1 MGRND
6 EQTGEDGWRG
16 ESRIKKKKDSR
27 KINIMKSTS
36 QPIKLKHQRQ
46 REVGK
51 VAGTEERLS
60 TKETI

>member
-1 MGRND
+1 MNRLGRM
-6 EQTGEDGWRG
+6 GWRG
-16 ESRIKKKKDSR
+16 ESRIKKKKDSK